1 MMIVTFRV
9 TDFLSI
15 KTRDFIIG
23 NRISRLLFVT
33 KVTFDNNSQIDFDS
47 FPFYF
52 FQSLL
57 KTCETY
63 AHEERK
69 VDLSQFSSRKA

>member
-23 NRISRLLFVT
+23 NRIPRLIFVT
-33 KVTFDNNSQIDFDS
+33 KVTFDINSQIDSYS
-47 FPFYF
+47 FPFNF
-52 FQSLL
+52 FQSLFEM
-57 KTCETY
+57 CETY
-63 AHEERK
+63 AHEK
-69 VDLSQFSSRKA
+69 ILATWK